1 MSNATNESM
10 STLLTTPIMSS

>member
-10 STLLTTPIMSS
+10 STLLTTPIMSP